1 MSVGTGA
8 QPAGYDVQSCI
19 MPRTKHEVADII
31 KRFGGEFA
39 DRYHPNTYQLHVLD
53 TLTKCRTSALGGHV
67 LRCDCCREEQV
78 SYNSCRNRHCPK
90 CQCSQQAFWAEDRM
104 DMVLD
109 TRHYHIVFTVPEVLN
124 KICISDSKSFY
135 DLMFSTTWE
144 TLKTFGY
151 SHYGVESGAISV
163 LHTWG
168 QNLML
173 HPHIHCI
180 VPAAGL
186 NLKGNLE
193 HIGKKGKYLYPVHML
208 SATFRGKLLQKI
220 KKRLTKEGTLQKY
233 RPQIESAYKKDWVVF
248 CSSSFGKPKH
258 VVGYLARYI
267 HRIAISN
274 HRILNVNNQKV
285 TFRLKDYENGGK
297 SKVLTLDGV
306 EFLRRFC
313 LHILPHRFV
322 KIRYYGIYS
331 SRYRAM
337 VQQTSEKLIIKIPET
352 TNERL
357 KRLTGFDMGLCPVCR
372 KGHLEQVEAVP
383 RIRSPSCFGN
393 YKRATNKNS

>member
-1 MSVGTGA
+1 
-8 QPAGYDVQSCI
+8 
-19 MPRTKHEVADII
+19 
-31 KRFGGEFA
+31 
-39 DRYHPNTYQLHVLD
+39 
-53 TLTKCRTSALGGHV
+53 
-67 LRCDCCREEQV
+67 
-78 SYNSCRNRHCPK
+78 
-90 CQCSQQAFWAEDRM
+90 
-104 DMVLD
+104 MVLD
-109 TRHYHIVFTVPEVLN
+109 ARHYHIVFTVPELLN
-124 KICISDSKSFY
+124 KICISDSKYFY

-151 SHYGVESGAISV
+151 SHYGIESGAISV

-186 NLKGNLE
+186 SLSGKLKL
-193 HIGKKGKYLYPVHML
+193 IGKKGNYLYPVHML
-208 SATFRGKLLQKI
+208 SATFRGKLLQRI
-220 KKRLTKEGTLQKY
+220 KKHLAKEGTLQKY

-248 CSSSFGKPKH
+248 CRSSFGKPKH

-274 HRILNVNNQKV
+274 HRILNINNQQV
-285 TFRLKDYENGGK
+285 TFRIKDYEDGGK

-322 KIRYYGIYS
+322 KIRYFGIYS

-337 VQQTSEKLIIKIPET
+337 VQQAPEKLVIKIPET
-352 TNERL
+352 TSERL

-372 KGHLEQVEAVP
+372 KGHLEQIEKIP

-393 YKRATNKNS
+393 YKRATKKNS